1 MNGKPF
7 FDTNILVYTIGQH
20 DTRTAVAESL
30 LAAGGIVSVQVLNEL
45 AAVMQRKLRM
55 PWEEIVEALAA
66 VRVFCPSPTS
76 LTSETHDAAL
86 DLARRHGWHVYDAL
100 IVAAALAAGCSTLFT
115 EDLQHGRVI
124 DGRLTVVNP
133 FRQDSPTR

>member
-1 MNGKPF
+1 MSGKAF
-7 FDTNILVYTIGQH
+7 FDTNVLVYTIGQH
-20 DTRTAVAESL
+20 DHRTAVAESL

-100 IVAAALAAGCSTLFT
+100 IVAAALQAGCSTLFT

-124 DGRLTVVNP
+124 DGRLTIVNP
-133 FRQDSPTR
+133 FRPDSSTR

>member
-1 MNGKPF
+1 MNGKAF

-100 IVAAALAAGCSTLFT
+100 IVAAALHAGCSTLFT

-124 DGRLTVVNP
+124 DGRLTIVNP
-133 FRQDSPTR
+133 FRPDASTR

>member
-1 MNGKPF
+1 MNGKAF

-20 DTRTAVAESL
+20 DTRTAIAESL
-30 LAAGGIVSVQVLNEL
+30 LGAGGIVSVQVLNEL

-55 PWEEIVEALAA
+55 PWEEIAEALVA
-66 VRVFCPSPTS
+66 VRVLCPSPTS

-86 DLARRHGWHVYDAL
+86 DLARRHGWHIYDAL
-100 IVAAALAAGCSTLFT
+100 IVAAALQAGCSTLFT

-124 DGRLTVVNP
+124 DGRLTIVNP
-133 FRQDSPTR
+133 FRPDSSTR

>member
-1 MNGKPF
+1 MNGKAF
-7 FDTNILVYTIGQH
+7 FDTNILVYTIGEH

-100 IVAAALAAGCSTLFT
+100 IVAAALQAGCSTLFT

-124 DGRLTVVNP
+124 DGRLTIVNP
-133 FRQDSPTR
+133 FRPDSSTR